1 MVERRTEN
9 PYVVGSIPTCGTKG
23 FWLMLGAFFIGN
35 MKIRV
40 VFFVCLLV
48 AALASCSKKDKLA
61 VENTELVVDYD
72 LKSVQEHIPEP
83 DRFVSALVL
92 SPSTQLYLQGR
103 DDNMHSIFSLKNN
116 DTVEILLANNS
127 DKPETNFKNQAYL
140 HAVYDSI
147 DFWIPEGD
155 VALASESA
163 VIIFDSSL
171 YEDAQLLTP
180 KTDGLAKL
188 KFGTVIARN
197 PQPESQESEPQAYEN
212 VFYYDTTK
220 KIVQSGYI
228 KQGNTSDKQDD
239 IEVLK
244 IVEQLKVTTRAVDRN
259 TLFARAEK
267 YNPSPLVKAALDD
280 QMVEKLS
287 YNYEEVVKNL
297 QKQLYGVHVNELL
310 TVDQSKDPFA
320 N

>member
-1 MVERRTEN
+1 
-9 PYVVGSIPTCGTKG
+9 
-23 FWLMLGAFFIGN
+23 

-40 VFFVCLLV
+40 VFYACVLV
-48 AALASCSKKDKLA
+48 VALTSCTKKDKNPI
-61 VENTELVVDYD
+61 ENTELVVDFD
-72 LKSVQEHIPEP
+72 LESPKEQIPEP
-83 DRFVSALVL
+83 DRFVSAIVL

-103 DDNMHSIFSLKNN
+103 DNNMHSIFRLKNN
-116 DTVEILLANNS
+116 DTIEILLAKDS
-127 DKPETNFKNQAYL
+127 DQPERNLEKEAFF

-147 DFWIPEGD
+147 DFWIPQSD
-155 VALASESA
+155 IAISSESA
-163 VIIFDSSL
+163 VMIFDSTL
-171 YEDAQLLTP
+171 YEDAGLLSP
-180 KTDGLAKL
+180 KTDGLTKL

-197 PQPESQESEPQAYEN
+197 PQPETLESEPQSYEN
-212 VFYYDTTK
+212 IFYYDSSK
-220 KIVQSGYI
+220 KIVQSGFI
-228 KQGNTSDKQDD
+228 KQGNTSNKQDD

-244 IVEQLKVTTRAVDRN
+244 IVEQLKVTKKAVDRN
-259 TLFARAEK
+259 NLFARAEK

>member
-1 MVERRTEN
+1 
-9 PYVVGSIPTCGTKG
+9 
-23 FWLMLGAFFIGN
+23 
-35 MKIRV
+35 MKIRL
-40 VFFVCLLV
+40 VFLV
-48 AALASCSKKDKLA
+48 GALVIALASCAKKDKIA
-61 VENTELVVDYD
+61 VEHIEPVVDFD
-72 LKSVQEHIPEP
+72 LKSLQEHIPEP

-103 DDNMHSIFSLKNN
+103 DNNMHSIFSLKNN
-116 DTVEILLANNS
+116 DSIEILLEKDS
-127 DKPETNFKNQAYL
+127 DEPDRNLDNGTYL
-140 HAVYDSI
+140 HAVYDSV
-147 DFWIPEGD
+147 DFWIPESD
-155 VALASESA
+155 IALSSESA
-163 VIIFDSSL
+163 IVIFDAAL

-180 KTDGLAKL
+180 KTDGLTKL
-188 KFGTVIARN
+188 KFGTIIARN
-197 PQPESQESEPQAYEN
+197 SQPENQESEQQSYEKI
-212 VFYYDTTK
+212 FYYDSSK
-220 KIVQSGYI
+220 KIVQSGFI
-228 KQGNTSDKQDD
+228 KQGNTSDKDDD

-244 IVEQLKVTTRAVDRN
+244 IVEQLKVTKKAVDRN
-259 TLFARAEK
+259 NLFARAEK